1 MQSDTGGRYAEVPSG
16 DSFVNCSALGE
27 TSGPGSIAGSHAFI
41 YVNGAGLYA
50 NHAQVR
56 WRGVFNLKTP
66 WKFVKLHH
74 FPTIYFPGRYI
85 SLNLNTDTIKANT
98 DVCGRYTK
106 NGETSPWVYEYET
119 IGRTKVSFGVI
130 ELIPL
135 VILLAIV
142 GIVFLISRRNK
153 KDKD

>member
-27 TSGPGSIAGSHAFI
+27 TSGSGSIAGSRAFI

-74 FPTIYFPGRYI
+74 FSTIYFPGRYI
-85 SLNLNTDTIKANT
+85 SLDLNIDTIKANT
-98 DVCGRYTK
+98 DVCGRYTI
-106 NGETSPWVYEYET
+106 NGETSPWACIT
-119 IGRTKVSFGVI
+119 MK
-130 ELIPL
+130 P
-135 VILLAIV
+135 
-142 GIVFLISRRNK
+142 
-153 KDKD
+153 